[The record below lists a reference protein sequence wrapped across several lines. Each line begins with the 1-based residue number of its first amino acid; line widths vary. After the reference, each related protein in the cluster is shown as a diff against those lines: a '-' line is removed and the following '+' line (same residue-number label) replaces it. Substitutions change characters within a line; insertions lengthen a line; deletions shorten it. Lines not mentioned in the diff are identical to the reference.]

1 MFEPLEKQ
9 LDTFGPEEILAQLE
23 SLLEFQDASVF
34 SRYASLA
41 NASALLGWYVKE
53 INWVGFY
60 LVDYASHDSQLILG
74 PFQGSPACVYI
85 EKGKGVC
92 GTAWKESKTMVV
104 ADVLQFPGH
113 IACDAASRSEV
124 VVPLRVGEQV
134 VGVLDVDSPTPN
146 RFSPEDVTFFESAAT
161 IISRIFAER
170 NEGK

>member
-1 MFEPLEKQ
+1 
-9 LDTFGPEEILAQLE
+9 
-23 SLLEFQDASVF
+23 
-34 SRYASLA
+34 
-41 NASALLGWYVKE
+41 
-53 INWVGFY
+53 
-60 LVDYASHDSQLILG
+60 
-74 PFQGSPACVYI
+74 
-85 EKGKGVC
+85 
-92 GTAWKESKTMVV
+92 MVV